1 MRGANISSSWA
12 SDGTS
17 PRPSRSHAPCP
28 PPHRSPAGV
37 PAAGT
42 IGLDEN
48 HIPRA
53 DLQRPLIL
61 ARIREAGG
69 AVLIIDGWHRL
80 ARAQRDGVAD
90 VPAVLL
96 DGIWEQAADELR
108 HEALDTLGVVGVPLR
123 RSHST
128 RPVSLYGQWTVD
140 LVFSGSDHQ
149 AVRAAFDAEVPQA
162 AADWAAHPERFPR
175 VEMPKNGRVAGMSKN
190 TPEAV
195 RRAAQA
201 LPRHP
206 PSLQNP
212 VRRCLAG
219 GAMLKT
225 CGSVSGGHAEGVPSR
240 LIL

>member
-1 MRGANISSSWA
+1 MVASQSEVEHPTVTVLTLKARISE
-12 SDGTS
+12 DGTY
-17 PRPSRSHAPCP
+17 R
-28 PPHRSPAGV
+28 V
-37 PAAGT
+37 
-42 IGLDEN
+42 LDETVIHAN
-48 HIPRA
+48 WTCAPGM
-53 DLQRPLIL
+53 DQWDKL
-61 ARIREAGG
+61 ALER
-69 AVLIIDGWHRL
+69 
-80 ARAQRDGVAD
+80 ARALALAAPRIEAAQAKYWLGEVQHLEAESRTG
-90 VPAVLL
+90 
-96 DGIWEQAADELR
+96 GSIWEQAADELR

>member
-1 MRGANISSSWA
+1 MVASQSEVEHPTVTVLTLKARISE
-12 SDGTS
+12 DGTY
-17 PRPSRSHAPCP
+17 R
-28 PPHRSPAGV
+28 V
-37 PAAGT
+37 
-42 IGLDEN
+42 LDETVIHAN
-48 HIPRA
+48 WTCAPGM
-53 DLQRPLIL
+53 DQWDKL
-61 ARIREAGG
+61 ALER
-69 AVLIIDGWHRL
+69 
-80 ARAQRDGVAD
+80 ARALAAPRIEAAQAKYWLGEVQHLEAESRTG
-90 VPAVLL
+90 
-96 DGIWEQAADELR
+96 GSIWEQAADELR

-190 TPEAV
+190 TLEAV